1 MMTILSN
8 ILENLKPPYI
18 IETKNYGE
26 FWSRKS
32 FILHDRG
39 DAIIPYWAIKGEE
52 NEGLHLKDSY
62 IRNLIKSAK
71 NHRDKYKNVITNYPF
86 SIPSS
91 NIPSYI
97 LRKLK
102 KRVEGK
108 KV

>member
-71 NHRDKYKNVITNYPF
+71 NHRDKYHHISLALLGAINTP
-86 SIPSS
+86 IPEE
-91 NIPSYI
+91 YI
-97 LRKLK
+97 EPNTGLP
-102 KRVEGK
+102 
-108 KV
+108 